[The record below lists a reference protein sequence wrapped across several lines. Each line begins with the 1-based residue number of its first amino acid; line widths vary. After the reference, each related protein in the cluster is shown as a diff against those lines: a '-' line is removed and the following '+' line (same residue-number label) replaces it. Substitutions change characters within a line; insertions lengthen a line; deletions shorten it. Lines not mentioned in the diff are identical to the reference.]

1 MKHLLQSDELTSYI
15 QRISRGEPLILEM
28 LRRETQKL
36 PEAHLQITS
45 EQGRFLSLLV
55 ELMGAKRVLEVGT
68 FTGYSSLSM
77 ALALPNDG
85 HITTL
90 DTHPDWTTIAQEF
103 WEKAGLS
110 HKIELRLGH
119 GVDSLS
125 NLIAEGKVG
134 TFDLMFID
142 ADKQRYDVYY
152 EFGMQLVRPGGVI
165 VLDNVLW
172 SGRVA
177 DPSNYEVTTESLRAF
192 NEKVMNDE
200 RVTLS
205 VIPLGDGLMIA
216 KKRD

>member
-1 MKHLLQSDELTSYI
+1 MKHLLQSDELASYI

-36 PEAHLQITS
+36 PEAHLQITP

-55 ELMGAKRVLEVGT
+55 ELIGAKHVLEVGT
-68 FTGYSSLSM
+68 FTGYSSLAM
-77 ALALPNDG
+77 ALALPQDG

-90 DTHPDWTTIAQEF
+90 DTHPDWTTIAREF
-103 WEKAGLS
+103 WKKAAVA
-110 HKIELRLGH
+110 HKVELRLGH

-125 NLIAEGKVG
+125 NLIAEGKIG
-134 TFDLMFID
+134 AFDLMFID

-152 EFGMQLVRPGGVI
+152 EFGIQLVRPGGVI

-200 RVTLS
+200 RVALS
-205 VIPLGDGLMIA
+205 VVPLGDGLMVA
-216 KKRD
+216 KKSD